1 MIDSEL
7 LSRLRTATVADPAWV
22 LYEIMNNA
30 ADELE
35 QSQESTGELMGI
47 IAEQA
52 YEINRLKTI
61 IRNYYAEEQA
71 YSNQCNDRIDPDFTI
86 PQTWK
91 DAYRAF
97 EAEAF
102 SIEEEEYDH

>member
-1 MIDSEL
+1 MINGEL

-22 LYEIMNNA
+22 LYEIMSNA
-30 ADELE
+30 ADEIE
-35 QSQESTGELMGI
+35 QSQELAGELMGI

-61 IRNYYAEEQA
+61 IRDYYAEEQA
-71 YSNQCNDRIDPDFTI
+71 YNDQCNDRVDPEFTI

-97 EAEAF
+97 RDEALN
-102 SIEEEEYDH
+102 IEQEHA

>member
-61 IRNYYAEEQA
+61 IRDFYAEERA
-71 YSNQCNDRIDPDFTI
+71 YNDQCNDRVDPDFTV

-102 SIEEEEYDH
+102 SIEMEQYEP

>member
-1 MIDSEL
+1 MSDEL
-7 LSRLRTATVADPAWV
+7 ISKLRTATVADPAWN
-22 LYEIMNNA
+22 LYALMDDA
-30 ADELE
+30 ANQIELN
-35 QSQESTGELMGI
+35 QDLMGI

-61 IRNYYAEEQA
+61 IRNYYAEECA
-71 YSNQCNDRIDPDFTI
+71 YNDQCNDRIDPEFTI

-97 EAEAF
+97 RDEALNAG
-102 SIEEEEYDH
+102 EENA